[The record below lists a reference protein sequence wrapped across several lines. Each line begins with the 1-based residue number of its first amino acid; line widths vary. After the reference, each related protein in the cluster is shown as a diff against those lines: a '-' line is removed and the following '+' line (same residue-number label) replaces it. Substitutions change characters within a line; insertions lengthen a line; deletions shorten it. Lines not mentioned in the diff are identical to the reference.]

1 MKGAFSCLSK
11 ICEDVPKKLEMMEVG
26 GARPLDYMIPKILSH
41 IDSLNPKIRTAA
53 LGCAIQFISNE
64 NNALTVNMEAFMAL
78 LFKHASDDSADVR
91 KFVCQ
96 ALVQL
101 LATRPDRLTPHM
113 PNVIEFML
121 FSTQDK
127 EDEEVALEACEFWL
141 TFAEDPDLIDQ
152 LRPYLP
158 KVIPVLLESMVYSEE
173 DIIVLDTEDD
183 DAAVPDKAS
192 DIKPHF
198 LSSKAHTN
206 ERAEDVANPNGASK
220 QGRGEVEEEEE
231 EDEDEDDYEEEDD
244 SYTEWNLR
252 KCSAAAL
259 DVMAVVFE
267 AEMMEVLLPY
277 LKLKL
282 FSADWLDRESGILAL
297 GAIAEGMSVHH
308 RPRLLTRIRLHHRHR
323 AASPDPHELPH
334 RLSQRPQGA
343 ARCRGVAVLTRPAA
357 ARALHYVLDDW
368 ALLELDD
375 QGGRDG

>member
-1 MKGAFSCLSK
+1 
-11 ICEDVPKKLEMMEVG
+11 MEVG
-26 GARPLDYMIPKILSH
+26 GTRPLDFMIPKFLSH
-41 IDSLNPKIRTAA
+41 IDSPNPKIRTSA
-53 LGCAIQFISNE
+53 LNCTVQFISTE
-64 NNALTVNMEAFMAL
+64 SNALSVNIEAFMVL
-78 LFKHASDDSADVR
+78 LFKHASDESNEVR
-91 KFVCQ
+91 KIVCQ
-96 ALVQL
+96 ALVL
-101 LATRPDRLTPHM
+101 LLSTRPDVLGPHM

-141 TFAEDPDLIDQ
+141 TFAEDPELIDQ

-206 ERAEDVANPNGASK
+206 DRAEDVANAANGTSK
-220 QGRGEVEEEEE
+220 GRGDSEDEEE
-231 EDEDEDDYEEEDD
+231 EDEDDDDYDDEEEE

-259 DVMAVVFE
+259 DVMAVAFE

-297 GAIAEGMSVHH
+297 GAIAEGES
-308 RPRLLTRIRLHHRHR
+308 IC
-323 AASPDPHELPH
+323 S
-334 RLSQRPQGA
+334 S
-343 ARCRGVAVLTRPAA
+343 
-357 ARALHYVLDDW
+357 
-368 ALLELDD
+368 
-375 QGGRDG
+375 